1 MKRANLFAIAATDL
15 ERAKLAIESTL
26 RVQLS
31 AHESEYHGGEYY
43 RGECA
48 GVSLVLQENFVEDD
62 GEPTEAEFPLA
73 KLLLYVD
80 GLDRDVENVGSTL
93 LPSGC
98 VKELLRSNAY

>member
-1 MKRANLFAIAATDL
+1 MKKANLFAIAAADL
-15 ERAKLAIESTL
+15 EQAKFAVESAL
-26 RVQLS
+26 KVQLN

-62 GEPTEAEFPLA
+62 GEPTEAEFPLVP
-73 KLLLYVD
+73 LLLYVD
-80 GLDRDVENVGSTL
+80 GLERDVETIASTL

-98 VKELLRSNAY
+98 VKDLLRSSVY

>member
-1 MKRANLFAIAATDL
+1 MKKANLFAIAAPDL
-15 ERAKLAIESTL
+15 EQAKFAVESAL
-26 RVQLS
+26 KVQLS

-73 KLLLYVD
+73 KLLLYID
-80 GLDRDVENVGSTL
+80 GLDCDVENVGSAL
-93 LPSGC
+93 LPSGYA
-98 VKELLRSNAY
+98 KELLRSSVY